1 MSQLTV
7 IGGNGVRLV
16 ADTYGDRGAPA
27 VLLLHGGGQTRHSW
41 RNTAR
46 DLADAGFFAVSA
58 DHRGHGDSGW
68 DPDGS
73 YDWPLFRVDVEAWC
87 NELDTPAV
95 VGASLGGMAALTTAG
110 SRILEGL
117 HPGMRAIVLVDIAPQ
132 VEMEGSDKILGF
144 MSARPDG
151 FATLEE
157 AADVIAE
164 YLPHRPRPKDT
175 SGLAKNL
182 RLHEDGRFRWHWDPA
197 WIVDV
202 ESRRSARNEGRLE
215 EYARALNFPALLV
228 RGRQSDLLSEDGAR
242 NFLELVPHA
251 EYVDVAGAGHMVAG
265 DKNDAFTVGVAE
277 FLTRRYAQA

>member
-16 ADTYGDRGAPA
+16 ADAYGDRGAPA

-46 DLADAGFFAVSA
+46 DLADAGFLAVSA

-68 DPDGS
+68 DPDGN
-73 YDWPLFRVDVEAWC
+73 YEWTLFRNDVEAWSA
-87 NELDTPAV
+87 ELGGAPAV
-95 VGASLGGMAALTTAG
+95 VGASLGGISALVTAG

-117 HPGMRAIVLVDIAPQ
+117 DPAMSAIVLVDIAPK
-132 VEMEGSDKILGF
+132 VEMSGSDKIVGF
-144 MSARPDG
+144 MAARPDG
-151 FATLEE
+151 FSTLEE

-164 YLPHRPRPKDT
+164 YMPHRPRPKDT

-182 RLHEDGRFRWHWDPA
+182 RLHEDGRYRWHWDPA
-197 WIVDV
+197 FITDI
-202 ESRRSARNEGRLE
+202 ESRRASRQEGALDD
-215 EYARALNFPALLV
+215 YARALNFPALLV

-242 NFLELVPHA
+242 HFLGLVPHA

-265 DKNDAFTVGVAE
+265 DKNDAFTVGVTE
-277 FLTRRYAQA
+277 FLSRILAR